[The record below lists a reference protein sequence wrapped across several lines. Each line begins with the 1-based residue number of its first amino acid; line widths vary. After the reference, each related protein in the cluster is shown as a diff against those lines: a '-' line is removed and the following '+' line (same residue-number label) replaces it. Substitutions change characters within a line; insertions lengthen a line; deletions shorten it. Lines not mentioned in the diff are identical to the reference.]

1 MKVRLY
7 QLITIVALLAACSGN
22 RDNSGAD
29 SSRVGTAVETDK
41 ALTKPGGS
49 MQYCFFRTE
58 GLQSQ
63 DTTDVRLLISGNKV
77 TGFMSWLPKEKDS
90 RKGKLTGKLTGNQI
104 KAVWTYGQE
113 GNTDTMTVEFELRG
127 TAFAQK
133 PYQYNRKTGREQT
146 NSSAGYEV
154 PFNIKNCR

>member
-7 QLITIVALLAACSGN
+7 QLFSIVALLAACSGN
-22 RDNSGAD
+22 RDNSSAD
-29 SSRVGTAVETDK
+29 SSGAGIAIATDK
-41 ALTKPGGS
+41 AVTKPGGS
-49 MQYCFFRTE
+49 MQYCFFRTD

-63 DTTDVRLLISGNKV
+63 DTTDVTLLISGNKV
-77 TGFMSWLPKEKDS
+77 TGFMNWLPKEKDS

-113 GNTDTMTVEFELRG
+113 GSTDTMMVEFELRG

-133 PYQYNRKTGREQT
+133 PYQYNHKTGREQT
-146 NSSAGYEV
+146 NSSAGYEII
-154 PFNIKNCR
+154 FNIKNCK

>member
-1 MKVRLY
+1 MKARLCP
-7 QLITIVALLAACSGN
+7 LFSIIVLLAACSGN

-29 SSRVGTAVETDK
+29 CSGVGVAVETDK
-41 ALTKPGGS
+41 AVTKPVGN
-49 MQYCFFRTE
+49 MQYCFFRTD
-58 GLQSQ
+58 GPQSQ

-77 TGFMSWLPKEKDS
+77 TGFMNWLPKEKDS

-113 GNTDTMTVEFELRG
+113 GNTDTMAVEFELRG

-133 PYQYNRKTGREQT
+133 PYQYNHKTGREQT
-146 NSSAGYEV
+146 NSSAGYEII
-154 PFNIKNCR
+154 FNIKNCR